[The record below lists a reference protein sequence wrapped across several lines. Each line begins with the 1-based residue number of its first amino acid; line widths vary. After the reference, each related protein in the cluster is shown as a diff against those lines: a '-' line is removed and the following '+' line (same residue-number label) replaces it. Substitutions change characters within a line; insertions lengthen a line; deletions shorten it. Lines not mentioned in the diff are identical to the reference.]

1 MLQVSLFVEDEKLD
15 LFEGDSLS
23 INLSLQDI
31 KDISKVFTEY
41 TKSFSIPASKTNN
54 RIFKHYYNSNITDG
68 FDARTKSDSKIEIN
82 NIPFRKGKLKLDSIE
97 IRDNKPFAYKVT
109 FFGKIVNLADLFGDD
124 KLGDMPTNFF
134 TQFDQVY
141 TATTVKSSL
150 DTAITVGSFS
160 NAIVTPLISNTTR
173 LFYDS
178 NTNFGDYQSNGQIN
192 KLGGNLFAHTGGGV
206 HHHSGVYYEELKYAI
221 RLHIVVKA
229 IEDAYGLTFSNDFL
243 NTTNEHYHGLYM
255 WLHRSSGYAFDSDEV
270 TTLVNTFNTE
280 TDTNLGYTVTC
291 DGSTFTAKDIT
302 TFLRPTNITVSL
314 NTTSNNEYTIV
325 LTKNGVSVQE
335 ETISASASPKTAT
348 TTFNETIV
356 TFGGSGNT
364 SGTQYQVLVKS
375 RSQITFNSNSNS
387 FVKFVSTD
395 FSGQNLT
402 TTQTDL
408 ASNMVVT
415 NARKFI
421 IKDNLPEIGVLDFL
435 TSLFKM
441 FNLTAFEEEDGTIK
455 VQTLDQFYRSSIKT
469 WDLDRY
475 LDSNFT
481 VQPALP
487 FSEVKFGFEGL
498 ETFLADDHKNRFG
511 KEWGT
516 EEYKFNNYQTNIYD
530 AVKGTYEVKPNFE
543 HMKFERLLD
552 YDGTRTDVQVGWCAD
567 SGESAYVGKPILF
580 YVKRLSSATTIRVL
594 NTAEGNDYTDITAY
608 NIPLN
613 SQDTSASAS
622 TNNINFSQ
630 EQNEYS
636 AIDNNV
642 FPNTLFRVFY
652 SAYIKKVFDSSNRI
666 TKVNGFLPIQ
676 FILNHSLADKIFY
689 RNDKYLI
696 NKINVNI
703 NNGKASMELIKDIKV
718 ANELLISDSQTS
730 DTNACAVSDANL
742 TTKVYYD
749 LDILFG
755 DSAVTGTILYI
766 NESLT
771 ERFIGDGGFY
781 KIKGFNQSVNISSTG
796 IVSNVASC

>member
-1 MLQVSLFVEDEKLD
+1 
-15 LFEGDSLS
+15 
-23 INLSLQDI
+23 
-31 KDISKVFTEY
+31 
-41 TKSFSIPASKTNN
+41 
-54 RIFKHYYNSNITDG
+54 
-68 FDARTKSDSKIEIN
+68 
-82 NIPFRKGKLKLDSIE
+82 
-97 IRDNKPFAYKVT
+97 
-109 FFGKIVNLADLFGDD
+109 
-124 KLGDMPTNFF
+124 
-134 TQFDQVY
+134 
-141 TATTVKSSL
+141 
-150 DTAITVGSFS
+150 
-160 NAIVTPLISNTTR
+160 
-173 LFYDS
+173 
-178 NTNFGDYQSNGQIN
+178 
-192 KLGGNLFAHTGGGV
+192 
-206 HHHSGVYYEELKYAI
+206 
-221 RLHIVVKA
+221 
-229 IEDAYGLTFSNDFL
+229 
-243 NTTNEHYHGLYM
+243 
-255 WLHRSSGYAFDSDEV
+255 LHRSSGYAFDSDEV

-348 TTFNETIV
+348 TTFGETIV

-395 FSGQNLT
+395 FSGQNIT